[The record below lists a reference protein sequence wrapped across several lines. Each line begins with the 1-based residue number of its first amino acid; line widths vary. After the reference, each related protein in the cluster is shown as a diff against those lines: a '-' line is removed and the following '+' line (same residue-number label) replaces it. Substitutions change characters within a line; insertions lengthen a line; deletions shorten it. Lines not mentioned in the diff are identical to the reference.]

1 MNTISNTG
9 KFNPLILNYN
19 QKPKVEEIEKF
30 NKDFQA
36 QDTLQYPR
44 SEAFEYRISREYINN
59 DEKAK
64 LDIANGKGFRITA
77 RQNIKTNLKDP
88 NSIYSPLF
96 GQGLQDDSPFI
107 DRYRCKC
114 GKIVGKLNNKTVCP
128 HCHTSV
134 QYLGDNFEM
143 TGWII
148 ADNFWFIHQGLF
160 SFIRN
165 FIGKKEFDSIIEYK
179 DELDQDGKI
188 IPREIVTQEDSF
200 ENIGMMA
207 FHDRFD
213 EIMEFYANKHRNK
226 PNKILA
232 YNNIMKHRDIVWCH
246 SFPVYTLLLRPVKIA
261 DGHFIFEGTNQDYNI
276 IATEVAYL
284 NNKSTLTFKRQET
297 LLYHIQMKMM
307 NVTTNIDKMLSGKKG
322 VIRSLFGG
330 KYNFISRC
338 VIVPDPSLKVDE
350 ISLPYLCVMEML
362 KEVIINMIHK
372 TFNCSYMD
380 AYQRWYEGLL
390 EVDPLLVQ
398 MIGTLISN
406 NSSGR
411 GIPVLINRNP
421 TIRYGSIMQMYC
433 VKINTDSYAMGIP
446 LQILTPLNA
455 DFDGDVLNCLW
466 IINKE
471 FLHNAERVFNPR
483 NAMFINRND
492 GYMQADMCHSRDTML
507 NLNNIVSLSQDS
519 YTQAEIDKL
528 KSIMK
533 RMC

>member
-1 MNTISNTG
+1 MSNV
-9 KFNPLILNYN
+9 KPNLIDPFVLNYN
-19 QKPKVEEIEKF
+19 PKPKVNEAEKF
-30 NKDFQA
+30 NKDFYS
-36 QDTLQYPR
+36 QDVMQYPR
-44 SEAFEYRISREYINN
+44 SKEYEYRIVRHYIDN
-59 DEKAK
+59 DAKAK
-64 LDIANGKGFRITA
+64 SDIANGTGFRIIA
-77 RQNIKTNLKDP
+77 RQNIKTNIKEP
-88 NSIYSPLF
+88 NSIFSTMF

-114 GKIVGKLNNKTVCP
+114 GKIVGKLNNRTVCP
-128 HCHTSV
+128 HCHTAV

-160 SFIRN
+160 AFIRN
-165 FIGKKEFDSIIEYK
+165 FIGKNDFDEIIKYV
-179 DELDQDGKI
+179 DELDQDGRI
-188 IPREIVTQEDSF
+188 IPREYKNQEDEF
-200 ENIGMMA
+200 KGIGMIG

-213 EIMEFYANKHRNK
+213 EVMEYYAYKHRNK
-226 PNKILA
+226 PNKMAA
-232 YNNIMKHRDIVWCH
+232 YQNIMKHRDIVWCH
-246 SFPVYTLLLRPVKIA
+246 SLPVYTLLLRPIKIS
-261 DGHFIFEGTNQDYNI
+261 DGHFIFEGNNQEYNI
-276 IATEVAYL
+276 IATEVQYL
-284 NNKSTLTFKRQET
+284 NTKSTLTFKRQET

-307 NVTTNIDKMLSGKKG
+307 AVTNNIDKMLAGKKG

-330 KYNFISRC
+330 NYNFISRC
-338 VIVPDPSLKVDE
+338 VIIPDPSLKVDE

-362 KEVIINMIHK
+362 KEVIINVIHK

-390 EVDPLLVQ
+390 EIDPLIVQ
-398 MIGTLISN
+398 MIETLISN
-406 NSSGR
+406 NATGR

-466 IINKE
+466 IINQD
-471 FLHNAERVFNPR
+471 FLKNAECVFNPR
-483 NAMFINRND
+483 NAMFIDRND

-507 NLNNIVSLSQDS
+507 NLNNITAMAQDS
-519 YTQAEIDKL
+519 YLPEEIQVLNRIK
-528 KSIMK
+528 MK
-533 RMC
+533 G